1 MTEAANGYELSVTR
15 HIAAPPAKVWQA
27 FTERMEEWWCP
38 KPWTSKV
45 MEYDL
50 RPGGR
55 SCVEMRGPE
64 GQVEAGEG
72 VILEVIPERRVVFT
86 DAFRKGWIPQKTF
99 GMVGIFSFEPE
110 GEGTRYRG
118 IARHWD
124 EAVMKQHQEMGFEQ
138 GWGIVADQL
147 AEIAESM

>member
-1 MTEAANGYELSVTR
+1 
-15 HIAAPPAKVWQA
+15 
-27 FTERMEEWWCP
+27 
-38 KPWTSKV
+38 
-45 MEYDL
+45 
-50 RPGGR
+50 
-55 SCVEMRGPE
+55 
-64 GQVEAGEG
+64 
-72 VILEVIPERRVVFT
+72 
-86 DAFRKGWIPQKTF
+86 
-99 GMVGIFSFEPE
+99 MVGIFSFEPE